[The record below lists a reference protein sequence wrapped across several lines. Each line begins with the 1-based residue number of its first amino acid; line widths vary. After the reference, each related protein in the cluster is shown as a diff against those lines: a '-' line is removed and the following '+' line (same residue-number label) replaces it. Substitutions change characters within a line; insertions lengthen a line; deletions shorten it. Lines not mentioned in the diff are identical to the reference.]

1 MHMCLYV
8 MKSPFIRQYST
19 QACRPIHSENYML
32 CIYTLQYDIIT
43 MRKKK
48 DVSSDG
54 IVTMSFKVSK
64 MHLAL

>member
-1 MHMCLYV
+1 
-8 MKSPFIRQYST
+8 
-19 QACRPIHSENYML
+19 ML
-32 CIYTLQYDIIT
+32 CICTLQYDIIT

-54 IVTMSFKVSK
+54 TVTMSFKVSK